1 MDRYIF
7 RRTVDLT
14 FILALILLPSK
25 CENISDVQRVLDDY
39 FSPTV
44 YNKMIRGIN
53 DQTNTV
59 TVEVQ
64 FLITSILDFHEV
76 EETLEVMGVLH
87 IIWVDERLVWEPD
100 DYNGVKIVH
109 AYQNTV
115 WKPEV
120 VVANPAKVVKI
131 FGDERIMTTHD
142 FNGTALWSVGR

>member
-1 MDRYIF
+1 
-7 RRTVDLT
+7 
-14 FILALILLPSK
+14 
-25 CENISDVQRVLDDY
+25 
-39 FSPTV
+39 
-44 YNKMIRGIN
+44 MIRGIN

-115 WKPEV
+115 WKPEI